1 MNPDTRHTP
10 PGLPPVDA
18 FGRPHDYLRLSITD
32 RCNLHCPYCMPPE
45 ILWFEREEILT
56 FEEIVRFTEIAGS
69 LGIRKVRITGGEPLV
84 RKDMVGLVERLARI
98 GTIEDLSM
106 TTNGVLLSRLAEP
119 LYKAGL
125 QRVNVSLD
133 SLRPERFHHLTRRDD
148 FATVMEGIEA
158 AADAGFRAI
167 KINAVMMKGVNVD
180 EALDFA
186 LLTKRRPFHVRFLEY
201 MPLDGQNLW
210 KREEVVTGKEILD
223 LIREAGEL
231 EPVPRAD
238 PTEIARRW
246 RFRDGLGE
254 IGFVNPV
261 SEPFCGTCSRLR
273 LTADGMMKNCLL
285 GNDEFNVKR
294 LMRGGGT
301 DEEVASLIR
310 LAVRMKGEH
319 HGLNKPGF
327 EKPVRNM
334 NRVGG

>member
-1 MNPDTRHTP
+1 MNPDTRHVP
-10 PGLPPVDA
+10 PGLSLVDT

-32 RCNLHCPYCMPPE
+32 RCNLRCLYCMPPE
-45 ILWFEREEILT
+45 ILWFERDEILT
-56 FEEIVRFTEIAGS
+56 YEEIVRFATIAGS
-69 LGIRKVRITGGEPLV
+69 LGIRKIRITGGEPLV
-84 RKDMVGLVERLARI
+84 RKDMVGLVERLAGI
-98 GTIEDLSM
+98 ETIEDLSI
-106 TTNGVLLSRLAEP
+106 TTNGILLSRLAEP

-133 SLRPERFHHLTRRDD
+133 SLRPERFRRLTRRDD
-148 FATVMEGIEA
+148 LATVIEGIEA
-158 AADAGFRAI
+158 AADAGFRPI
-167 KINAVMMKGVNVD
+167 KINAVMMKDVNVD

-186 LLTKRRPFHVRFLEY
+186 LLTRRRPFHVRFLEY
-201 MPLDGQNLW
+201 MPLDGQGLW
-210 KREEVVTGKEILD
+210 KRDEVVTGKEVLD
-223 LIREAGEL
+223 LIREGGEL
-231 EPVPRAD
+231 EPVPGDD
-238 PTEIARRW
+238 PSEIARRW

-254 IGFVNPV
+254 IGFINPV

-273 LTADGMMKNCLL
+273 LTADGMIKNCLL

-301 DEEVASLIR
+301 DEEIAGLIR

-327 EKPVRNM
+327 EKLVRNM